1 MNSPHSLAADAV
13 IDLPGGW
20 GRLRACRHGLF
31 MFNRNDVYI
40 GRSLDLY
47 GEFSEL
53 EARLLCSLLRPGDVF
68 VEAGANIGSLTV
80 PMAQRVGPA
89 GKGFAFEPQR
99 QNYMML
105 CANMGLN
112 GISCVQTR
120 QAGLAAADAVMTAM
134 IYDPAVEN
142 NYGDIRLGAECEK
155 REQVSVTT
163 VDGLGLPRCR
173 LIKIDVQ
180 GMEPQVLEG
189 AKATIAACRPALWV
203 ENDDRAASPALIRQI
218 RAMGYRLWWHLAPI
232 YNPSNFRGCRDDI
245 FPRVVSCNL
254 MCLPAEG
261 ELNIGA
267 PEITDDDAW
276 PLAGGAVAEH

>member
-1 MNSPHSLAADAV
+1 MNAPADLA
-13 IDLPGGW
+13 IDSPGGW

-31 MFNRNDVYI
+31 LFNRNDVYI

-80 PMAQRVGPA
+80 PMARRVGPT
-89 GKGFAFEPQR
+89 GQGVAFEPQR
-99 QNYMML
+99 LNHMML
-105 CANMGLN
+105 CANLGLN
-112 GISCVQTR
+112 GICHVQTR
-120 QAGLAAADAVMTAM
+120 QAGLAAADGVTTVM
-134 IYDPAVEN
+134 IYDPAAVN
-142 NYGDIRLGAECEK
+142 NYGDIRLGAECENV
-155 REQVSVTT
+155 EQVAVTT
-163 VDGLGLPRCR
+163 VDGLGLSRCR

-180 GMEPQVLEG
+180 GMEPRVLEG

-203 ENDDRAASPALIRQI
+203 ENDDRAASPALIRRI
-218 RAMGYRLWWHLAPI
+218 RALGYRLWWHLAPMF
-232 YNPSNFRGCRDDI
+232 NPDNFRQHGENI

-261 ELNIGA
+261 ALDVGA
-267 PEITDDDAW
+267 PEILDDDDW
-276 PLAGGAVAEH
+276 PLADD